1 MMKKMRKIFGTGLML
16 SVLFLMTAC
25 TGVKESKQELF
36 SRSGFYFDT
45 NITIKVY
52 DEQGEALLKKCFSLC
67 NELEHIFSRTL
78 QDSELYQV
86 NHRVSDEVVIS
97 DHLAAVIA
105 LGLEYGEKT
114 GGAFDITICPV
125 ADLWDFKSENPGVPA
140 QEDIVAAVKK
150 VDYRKVH
157 LSDNTL
163 TFDSKNTMIDLG
175 AIAKGYA
182 ADQIKELLLEEG
194 VESAVINLGG
204 NVQTIGSKPD
214 GKPWYVGIQKPFSP
228 SGEILTVVEVA
239 DQSVVS
245 TGTYERYFELDG
257 VKYHHVLNPKTGYPV
272 MADLDQITIVC
283 EQSALADVLSTS
295 CLLIEEEQAKVLL
308 EDVGFSNTWLHL
320 DDRCAMIRQVTE
332 MN

>member
-1 MMKKMRKIFGTGLML
+1 MFL
-16 SVLFLMTAC
+16 VLFLMTSCA
-25 TGVKESKQELF
+25 GEKESKTEMC

-67 NELEHIFSRTL
+67 NELEHTFSRTL
-78 QDSELYQV
+78 EDSELYQV
-86 NHRVSDEVVIS
+86 NHRTSDEVEIS
-97 DHLAAVIA
+97 DHLASVIA

-114 GGAFDITICPV
+114 DGAFDITICPV
-125 ADLWDFKSENPGVPA
+125 ADLWDFKSENSQVPA
-140 QEDIVAAVKK
+140 QEDIDTALEK

-157 LSDNTL
+157 LDGNTL
-163 TFDSKNTMIDLG
+163 TFDSEDTMIDLG

-182 ADQIKELLLEEG
+182 ADQIKELLLGEG

-214 GKPWYVGIQKPFSP
+214 GTPWNVGIQKPFSP
-228 SGEILTVVEVA
+228 SGETLTVVEVA
-239 DQSVVS
+239 DQSVVC

-272 MADLDQITIVC
+272 ETDLDQITIVC
-283 EQSALADVLSTS
+283 DNSALADVLSTS
-295 CLLIEEEQAKVLL
+295 CLLLGEEQASVLL
-308 EDVGFSNTWLHL
+308 EDIGFSNTWLHL
-320 DDRCAMIRQVTE
+320 DDRCAMIKQ
-332 MN
+332 